1 MIEFINI
8 ILQTI
13 FFLIF
18 TSFPVNNFSTSNK
31 YFFNNYFRSIT
42 LNVLI
47 LMSLLLIFSFFN
59 IKLKTV
65 FLIIVVLY
73 FIISIINFKSGKYLI
88 NKKEII
94 FYFIFLL
101 IFIFS
106 FTLIAANPL
115 LGWDGIATWKIKSN
129 FFIMMAIFLNFI
141 ILEKVNPF
149 LSIPTFRILYLGFFW
164 KNSFIEFE
172 YLGRGFYHYIYILSI
187 FLYIQNFKDWSN
199 FKKLFL
205 VLFIYSATY
214 DFDLEGYQDYLIFS
228 LMVFVIDLIINYKK
242 KDHIFLIIFYSICI
256 LLSWIKN
263 EGIIYACFL
272 IIIYNFIYKKNIFI
286 NLSFISLF
294 VLSISFQFY
303 INLEIYNG
311 QTLFQIPTNT
321 NVFSE
326 INITLLKNFLLI
338 IWYLFHS
345 ILKYPIWIINL
356 ILLFIC
362 FVYKQNKSNEKNFIN
377 YFLALKKLFIFGVF
391 LQSPYIEWHLQ
402 TSLDRLVLQTSGF
415 YIYLLLF
422 LVKNKKI
429 NINMLI
435 SVIIPTYNEENYKI
449 NFREGF

>member
-1 MIEFINI
+1 M
-8 ILQTI
+8 
-13 FFLIF
+13 
-18 TSFPVNNFSTSNK
+18 
-31 YFFNNYFRSIT
+31 
-42 LNVLI
+42 
-47 LMSLLLIFSFFN
+47 
-59 IKLKTV
+59 
-65 FLIIVVLY
+65 
-73 FIISIINFKSGKYLI
+73 
-88 NKKEII
+88 
-94 FYFIFLL
+94 
-101 IFIFS
+101 
-106 FTLIAANPL
+106 
-115 LGWDGIATWKIKSN
+115 
-129 FFIMMAIFLNFI
+129 
-141 ILEKVNPF
+141 
-149 LSIPTFRILYLGFFW
+149 
-164 KNSFIEFE
+164 
-172 YLGRGFYHYIYILSI
+172 
-187 FLYIQNFKDWSN
+187 SN

-362 FVYKQNKSNEKNFIN
+362 FVYKQNKSNEQNFIK
-377 YFLALKKLFIFGVF
+377 YFLALNTLFIFGVY

-429 NINMLI
+429 KYKHVNF
-435 SVIIPTYNEENYKI
+435 SNYPYI
-449 NFREGF
+449 